1 MAQNGFRRII
11 ILLVIKSVRTS
22 KIRNPA
28 FCRDTGPAKKYNIIA
43 SIDEFF
49 QFFCAIHT
57 NHPFIPKLY
66 DARGKISYTAL

>member
-1 MAQNGFRRII
+1 MNLFDIVGP
-11 ILLVIKSVRTS
+11 VMVGPSSSHTEG
-22 KIRNPA
+22 RNT
-28 FCRDTGPAKKYNIIA
+28 RPAKKYNIIA